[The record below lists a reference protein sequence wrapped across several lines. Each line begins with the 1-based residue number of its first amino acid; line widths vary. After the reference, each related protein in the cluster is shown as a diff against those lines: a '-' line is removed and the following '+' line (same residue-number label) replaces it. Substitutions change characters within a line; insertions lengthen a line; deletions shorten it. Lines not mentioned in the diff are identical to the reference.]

1 MPATVAVTVAEWLE
15 VAAADLGAAGV
26 ETPRVDAEWLL
37 AHCLAVPRVALRMAP
52 LRVVA
57 GPVASC
63 YAAALARRA
72 RREPLQQIIG
82 SQEFRGTRV
91 AVTRHVLVPRPETEV
106 LVEWALELLP
116 AGEPLVVDVGTGSGC
131 IACAM
136 AAERP
141 SARVIALE
149 RSAQAAAAARAN
161 AADLGGRVRVLV
173 GDLFAPLGDVRADLI
188 VSNPPYLDAA
198 MMAALPPEVAHFE
211 PRAAVDGG
219 ADGLDVIRPL
229 VAGARAHLRPGAA
242 LVLETAGGEQARR
255 VAALLEAADLTQVS
269 LRRDLAG
276 VERFV
281 AGRAPAEVA

>member
-1 MPATVAVTVAEWLE
+1 MPVAVAVTVAEWLD
-15 VAAADLGAAGV
+15 VAAADLSAAGV
-26 ETPRVDAEWLL
+26 QTPRVDAEWLL
-37 AHCLAVPRVALRMAP
+37 AHCLAVPRLALRMAP
-52 LRVVA
+52 SRAVE
-57 GPVASC
+57 GNVASC
-63 YAAALARRA
+63 CAAALARRA

-82 SQEFRGTRV
+82 SQEFRGVRV

-116 AGEPLVVDVGTGSGC
+116 AGGALVVDVGTGSGC

-141 SARVIALE
+141 AAHVIALE
-149 RSAQAAAAARAN
+149 RSAQAAAVARAN

-198 MMAALPPEVAHFE
+198 MLAALPPEVAEFE
-211 PRAAVDGG
+211 PRVAVDGG

-229 VAGARAHLRPGAA
+229 VAGARAHLRLGAA
-242 LVLETAGGEQARR
+242 LVLETAGGEQGRR
-255 VAALLEAADLTQVS
+255 VAALLEAADFTQIS

-276 VERFV
+276 VQRFV

>member
-1 MPATVAVTVAEWLE
+1 MVSAVAVTVAEWLDS
-15 VAAADLGAAGV
+15 AAAELGAAGV

-37 AHCLAVPRVALRMAP
+37 AHCLAVERMTLRLAPARALADEAAAR
-52 LRVVA
+52 
-57 GPVASC
+57 
-63 YAAALARRA
+63 YAAAVARRA
-72 RREPLQQIIG
+72 RREPLQQIVG
-82 SQEFRGTRV
+82 SQEFRSVRV
-91 AVTRHVLVPRPETEV
+91 RVTRAVLVPRPETEM

-116 AGEPLVVDVGTGSGC
+116 AGDALVVDVGTGSGC
-131 IACAM
+131 IACAI

-141 SARVIALE
+141 AARVVAIE
-149 RSAQAAAAARAN
+149 RSPAAAAVARDN
-161 AADLGGRVRVLV
+161 AAHLGPRVRVLV
-173 GDLFAPLGDVRADLI
+173 GDLLAPLGDLRADLI

-198 MMAALPPEVAHFE
+198 LMAALPPEVAEFE

-229 VAGARAHLRPGAA
+229 VAGAHARLRPGGA

-255 VAALLEAADLTQVS
+255 VAALLRAAFFTQVS

>member
-1 MPATVAVTVAEWLE
+1 MPAAVAVTVAEWLD

-37 AHCLAVPRVALRMAP
+37 AHCLAVPRLALRMAWS
-52 LRVVA
+52 RAVDGEVA
-57 GPVASC
+57 AR
-63 YAAALARRA
+63 YAAAVARRA
-72 RREPLQQIIG
+72 RREPLQQIVG
-82 SQEFRGTRV
+82 SQDFRGLRV
-91 AVTRHVLVPRPETEV
+91 GVTRDVLVPRPETEV

-116 AGEPLVVDVGTGSGC
+116 AGDALVVDVGTGSGC
-131 IACAM
+131 IACAI

-141 SARVIALE
+141 TARVVAVE
-149 RSAQAAAAARAN
+149 RSAEAAVVARAN

-173 GDLFAPLGDVRADLI
+173 GDLFAPLGDVRAHLI

-198 MMAALPPEVAHFE
+198 MLAALPPEVAEFE
-211 PRAAVDGG
+211 PRVAVDGG

-229 VAGARAHLRPGAA
+229 VAGARARLRPGAA

-255 VAALLEAADLTQVS
+255 VAALLEAAGFAQVS

-276 VERFV
+276 VERFA

>member
-1 MPATVAVTVAEWLE
+1 MPAAVAVTVAEWLD
-15 VAAADLGAAGV
+15 VAAADLGAVGV

-52 LRVVA
+52 LRAVD
-57 GPVASC
+57 GDVASC
-63 YAAALARRA
+63 FAAALARRV
-72 RREPLQQIIG
+72 RREPLQQIMG
-82 SQEFRGTRV
+82 SQEFRGVRV

-116 AGEPLVVDVGTGSGC
+116 AGGPLVVDVGTGSGC

-141 SARVIALE
+141 TARVIALE
-149 RSAQAAAAARAN
+149 RSAHAAAVERAN

-198 MMAALPPEVAHFE
+198 LLAALPPEVAEFE
-211 PRAAVDGG
+211 PRMAVDGG

-255 VAALLEAADLTQVS
+255 VAALLEAADFTQVS

>member
-1 MPATVAVTVAEWLE
+1 MTSREHLSSAAEELE
-15 VAAADLGAAGV
+15 RAGCPS
-26 ETPRVDAEWLL
+26 PRVDAEWLL
-37 AHCLAVPRVALRMAP
+37 AHCLAVPRLALRMAR
-52 LRVVA
+52 LRAVDGAVA
-57 GPVASC
+57 AR
-63 YAAALARRA
+63 YAAAVARRA
-72 RREPLQQIIG
+72 RREPLQQIVG
-82 SQEFRGTRV
+82 SQDFRGIRV
-91 AVTRHVLVPRPETEV
+91 GVTRDVLVPRPETEV

-131 IACAM
+131 IACAI

-141 SARVIALE
+141 AARVVAIE
-149 RSAQAAAAARAN
+149 RSAQAAAVARGN

-198 MMAALPPEVAHFE
+198 MLAALPPEVAEFE
-211 PRAAVDGG
+211 PRVAVDGG

-229 VAGARAHLRPGAA
+229 VAGARARLRPGAA

-255 VAALLEAADLTQVS
+255 VAALLDAADFTQVS
-269 LRRDLAG
+269 FRRDLAG

>member
-1 MPATVAVTVAEWLE
+1 MDAAVAVTVAEWLD
-15 VAAADLGAAGV
+15 VAAADLSAAGV

-37 AHCLAVPRVALRMAP
+37 AHCLAVPRLELRMAP
-52 LRVVA
+52 SR
-57 GPVASC
+57 PVDGDVISR

-82 SQEFRGTRV
+82 SQEFRGVRV

-116 AGEPLVVDVGTGSGC
+116 AGEALVVDVGTGSGC

-149 RSAQAAAAARAN
+149 RSPQAAAVARAN

-198 MMAALPPEVAHFE
+198 MLAALPPEVAEFE
-211 PRAAVDGG
+211 PRVAVDGG
-219 ADGLDVIRPL
+219 ADWLDVIRPL

-242 LVLETAGGEQARR
+242 LVLETAGGEQAHR
-255 VAALLEAADLTQVS
+255 VGLLLEAADFTQVS

>member
-1 MPATVAVTVAEWLE
+1 MRAAVAVTVGEWLD
-15 VAAADLGAAGV
+15 VAAAELGVAGV
-26 ETPRVDAEWLL
+26 QTPRVDAEWLL
-37 AHCLAVPRVALRMAP
+37 AHCLAVPRLALRMAP
-52 LRVVA
+52 LRAVD
-57 GPVASC
+57 GGVASC

-82 SQEFRGTRV
+82 SQEFRGVRV
-91 AVTRHVLVPRPETEV
+91 AVTPHVLVPRPETEV

-116 AGEPLVVDVGTGSGC
+116 AGEPLAVDVGTGSGC
-131 IACAM
+131 IACAI

-141 SARVIALE
+141 AARVIALE
-149 RSAQAAAAARAN
+149 RSAQAAAVAHAN
-161 AADLGGRVRVLV
+161 TADLGGRVHVLV

-198 MMAALPPEVAHFE
+198 MLAALPPEVSEFE
-211 PRAAVDGG
+211 PRVAVDGG

-255 VAALLEAADLTQVS
+255 VAALLEAADFTQVS

>member
-1 MPATVAVTVAEWLE
+1 MPAAVAATVAEWLA
-15 VAAADLGAAGV
+15 VAAADLDAAGV

-37 AHCLAVPRVALRMAP
+37 AHCLAVPRLALRMAR
-52 LRVVA
+52 LRAVDGAVA
-57 GPVASC
+57 AR
-63 YAAALARRA
+63 YAAAVARRA
-72 RREPLQQIIG
+72 RREPLQQIVG
-82 SQEFRGTRV
+82 SQDFRGIRV
-91 AVTRHVLVPRPETEV
+91 GVTRDVLVPRPETEV

-131 IACAM
+131 IACAI

-141 SARVIALE
+141 AARVVAIE
-149 RSAQAAAAARAN
+149 RSAQAAAVARGN

-198 MMAALPPEVAHFE
+198 MLAALPPEVAEFE
-211 PRAAVDGG
+211 PRVAVDGG

-229 VAGARAHLRPGAA
+229 VAGARARLRPGAA

-255 VAALLEAADLTQVS
+255 VAALLDAADFTQVS
-269 LRRDLAG
+269 FRRDLAG

>member
-1 MPATVAVTVAEWLE
+1 MDAAVAVTVAEWLD

-37 AHCLAVPRVALRMAP
+37 AHCLAVPRLALRMAP
-52 LRVVA
+52 LRAVDGDVA
-57 GPVASC
+57 ARS
-63 YAAALARRA
+63 AAALRRRA
-72 RREPLQQIIG
+72 RREPLQHIIG
-82 SQEFRGTRV
+82 SQDFRGVRV
-91 AVTRHVLVPRPETEV
+91 AVTREVLVPRPETEV

-116 AGEPLVVDVGTGSGC
+116 AGAPVVVDVGTGSGC
-131 IACAM
+131 IACAI
-136 AAERP
+136 AEERP
-141 SARVIALE
+141 AARVIALE
-149 RSAQAAAAARAN
+149 RSAQAAAVARAH

-198 MMAALPPEVAHFE
+198 LLAALPPEVAEFE
-211 PRAAVDGG
+211 PRMAVDGG

-255 VAALLEAADLTQVS
+255 VAALLEAADFTQVS

>member
-1 MPATVAVTVAEWLE
+1 MDAAVAVTVAEWLE

-37 AHCLAVPRVALRMAP
+37 AHCLAVPRLALRTAP
-52 LRVVA
+52 LRAVD
-57 GPVASC
+57 GDVASC
-63 YAAALARRA
+63 YTAALARRA

-82 SQEFRGTRV
+82 SQQFRGTRV

-116 AGEPLVVDVGTGSGC
+116 AGQALVVDVGTGSGC
-131 IACAM
+131 IACAI

-141 SARVIALE
+141 AARVIALE
-149 RSAQAAAAARAN
+149 RSAPAAAVARAN
-161 AADLGGRVRVLV
+161 AVDLGGRVRVLV

-198 MMAALPPEVAHFE
+198 MLAALPPEVAEFE
-211 PRAAVDGG
+211 PRVAIDGG

-229 VAGARAHLRPGAA
+229 VAGARAHLRPGGA

-255 VAALLEAADLTQVS
+255 VAALLEAADFTQVS

-281 AGRAPAEVA
+281 AGRPPAEVA

>member
-1 MPATVAVTVAEWLE
+1 MPAAVAVTVAEWLD

-37 AHCLAVPRVALRMAP
+37 AHCLAVPRLELRMAP
-52 LRVVA
+52 SRAVDGDVVWR
-57 GPVASC
+57 

-82 SQEFRGTRV
+82 SQEFRGIRV

-116 AGEPLVVDVGTGSGC
+116 AREALVVDVGTGSGC

-141 SARVIALE
+141 AARVIALE
-149 RSAQAAAAARAN
+149 RSPQAAAVARAN

-188 VSNPPYLDAA
+188 VSNPPYLDAP
-198 MMAALPPEVAHFE
+198 MLAALPPEVAEFE
-211 PRAAVDGG
+211 PRVALDGG

-255 VAALLEAADLTQVS
+255 VVALLDAADFTQVS